1 MDNTRILT
9 EAQIKAFEELAEV
22 VTKVIER
29 LADLIKAA
37 AKVIQELWRT
47 FIENYRNKRV
57 VHLALYHKDLL
68 VRKKNRNRIVKWLRR
83 YIRCN
88 E

>member
-9 EAQIKAFEELAEV
+9 EAQIKAIEDLAEV
-22 VTKVIER
+22 V
-29 LADLIKAA
+29 
-37 AKVIQELWRT
+37 AKVIDWIVEFVKTAAKIISELWKT
-47 FIENYRNKRV
+47 FIENYHNKRV
-57 VHLALYHKDLL
+57 VHLAMYHKDLR

-83 YIRCN
+83 YIRCR

>member
-9 EAQIKAFEELAEV
+9 EAQIKAIEDLSEAVAKIIAWIVDAIKAIAEV
-22 VTKVIER
+22 VRK
-29 LADLIKAA
+29 
-37 AKVIQELWRT
+37 LWNE
-47 FIENYRNKRV
+47 FIENFHNKRV
-57 VHLALYHKDLL
+57 VHLALYHKDLR

-83 YIRCN
+83 YIRCK

>member
-1 MDNTRILT
+1 MENAKLLT
-9 EAQIKAFEELAEV
+9 EAQIKAIEEVAELV
-22 VTKVIER
+22 RKAIEWIVDIVKAVADVIRR
-29 LADLIKAA
+29 LWKA
-37 AKVIQELWRT
+37 

-57 VHLALYHKDLL
+57 VHLALHHKSLR

-83 YIRCN
+83 YVKCR